1 MKAPR
6 LHLIWSAILSTLCV
20 FAPQGQAQTYPSKP
34 VRMIIPSSAGSG
46 FDVIGRIVALG
57 IAENLGQ
64 QVIVDNRAGASTNIG
79 AELAAK
85 APADGYTLLIGAT
98 SHTANVTI
106 FRNLQ
111 YDFVRDFAPITLLA
125 SAPSVVV
132 VHPSLPVKSIAE
144 FVKLAKARPGQIIY
158 GSPGIGSSSSIAAEM
173 FKNRAGIT
181 MLHVPYRGGGE
192 AVIAVVSGEVSVY
205 TPPVASVIPHIKSG
219 KLRLLAATGA
229 QRIATLPDTPT
240 IAESGYPGFDASAWN
255 GILVPAKT
263 PKDVIARILGATL
276 STLKDPTV
284 NKRLLELGYV
294 VVGNQPDEF
303 AAFIKAEIEALRVIL
318 ADLRGTME

>member
-1 MKAPR
+1 
-6 LHLIWSAILSTLCV
+6 
-20 FAPQGQAQTYPSKP
+20 
-34 VRMIIPSSAGSG
+34 MIIPSSAGSG
-46 FDVIGRIVALG
+46 FDVIGRIVAQG

-79 AELAAK
+79 AEMAAK

-98 SHTANVTI
+98 SHTANATI

-111 YDFVRDFAPITLLA
+111 YDFERDFAPITLLA

-158 GSPGIGSSSSIAAEM
+158 GSPGIGSSSYIAAAM
-173 FKNRAGIT
+173 FKSRAGIN

-205 TPPVASVIPHIKSG
+205 TPPVASVIPHINSG
-219 KLRLLAATGA
+219 RLRLLAATGA
-229 QRIATLPDTPT
+229 HRIATLPDTPT
-240 IAESGYPGFDASAWN
+240 IAESGFPNFDASAWN
-255 GILVPAKT
+255 GILVPKKT
-263 PKDVIARILGATL
+263 PKEVIGRILTATL
-276 STLKDPTV
+276 LTLKDQTV

-303 AAFIKAEIEALRVIL
+303 ATFIKAEIEALRIVL
-318 ADLRGTME
+318 ADLRGTLE

>member
-1 MKAPR
+1 MKTARVHVLWP
-6 LHLIWSAILSTLCV
+6 AILSTLCV
-20 FAPQGQAQTYPSKP
+20 FAHQVKAQTYPSKP

-46 FDVIGRIVALG
+46 FDVIGRIVAQG

-79 AELAAK
+79 AEMAAK

-98 SHTANVTI
+98 SHTANATI

-111 YDFVRDFAPITLLA
+111 YDFERDFAPITLLA

-158 GSPGIGSSSSIAAEM
+158 GSPGIGSSSYIAAAM
-173 FKNRAGIT
+173 FKSRAGIN

-205 TPPVASVIPHIKSG
+205 TPPVASVIPHINSG
-219 KLRLLAATGA
+219 RLRLLAATGA
-229 QRIATLPDTPT
+229 HRIATLPDTPT
-240 IAESGYPGFDASAWN
+240 IAESGFPNFDASAWN
-255 GILVPAKT
+255 GILVPKKT
-263 PKDVIARILGATL
+263 PKEVIGRILTATL
-276 STLKDPTV
+276 LTLKDQTV

-303 AAFIKAEIEALRVIL
+303 AAFIKAEIEALRIVL
-318 ADLRGTME
+318 ADLRGTLE